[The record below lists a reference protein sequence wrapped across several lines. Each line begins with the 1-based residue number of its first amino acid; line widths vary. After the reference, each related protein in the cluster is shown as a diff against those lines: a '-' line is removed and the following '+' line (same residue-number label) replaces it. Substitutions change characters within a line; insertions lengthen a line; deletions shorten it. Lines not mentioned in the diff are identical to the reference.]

1 MYSNQSRK
9 FELTNGRSKLS
20 NITGNLPPP
29 FIAPLL
35 EALATGNRCM
45 LVAEP
50 GAGKTTRAPLV
61 LLAVTAPAQ
70 GRWLLLE
77 PRRVAVRLAATYMAE
92 QLGEMPGQ
100 TVGYRVRGEQ
110 KVSAAT
116 RLEVITQGIFTR
128 MLQDDPQ
135 LQGIAGVIF
144 DEFHER
150 SVEADLGLAL
160 VLDVQQSLREDLK
173 IVVMS
178 ATLDVAALQKVLGS
192 ATPLIDCPGRLWPVS
207 TFYRATALREYPEQH
222 QARVVRE
229 ALLAHQGHVLVF
241 LPGQKE
247 IRRLQH
253 VLQES
258 LPADTEVY
266 PLHGQLTLAQQQSVL
281 RPPTDAKRRIILSTA
296 IAESSI
302 TVPGVRIVVDAGKE
316 RVPQYQARSGMSR
329 LDTRQV
335 NRASADQRRG
345 RAGREAAGYCYR
357 LWSEAAVLQA
367 HREPEILQADL
378 SALVFELIRWGVK
391 NADDL
396 QWVNPPAASALNN
409 ARLLLGSLGL
419 LAANGGLSPL
429 GQRCVRWPTHPRLAV
444 LLETAADHQALPLA
458 CWLLAWLEEAPA
470 TTETDI
476 AHIIEHSAM
485 SKDRRLLQTARQWAD
500 RLGCSLQ
507 IADISRIDVLLA
519 HAYPDRIAI
528 NQGQGRFKLVTGG
541 QALLKVTDALN
552 RADYIVA
559 VALDGQSSGASIFQA
574 VATSAEVLESCFE
587 ECRQWRSSMVWNEL
601 EGRLQAEELRA
612 LGAVILA
619 RRPLKNLPKEDVV
632 AAFLEALRKRG
643 ELSWSDDDIQMR
655 GRLRLLH
662 KTLGEPW
669 ADVSN
674 QTLLATLEVWLAP
687 YLSDLSRMEQVDK
700 LPLGRYLLDNLEW
713 SMQQQ
718 LDQLVPTHLQ
728 VPSGNRI
735 RIDYSAEEPVL
746 AVKLQEMF
754 GQVDTP
760 RLINNKVPVLIHLL
774 SPARRPVQLTAD
786 LASFWAKTYFEV
798 RKDLKGRYPRH
809 PWPDDPLQ
817 AQATHRAK
825 PRLR

>member
-1 MYSNQSRK
+1 MPATFLQ
-9 FELTNGRSKLS
+9 
-20 NITGNLPPP
+20 
-29 FIAPLL
+29 PLRA
-35 EALATGNRCM
+35 ALAAGNRCI

-50 GAGKTTRAPLV
+50 GAGKTTRAPLA
-61 LLAVTAPAQ
+61 LLADTAAAQ

-92 QLGEMPGQ
+92 QLGEKAGQ

-110 KVSAAT
+110 KISAAT

-135 LQGIAGVIF
+135 LPGIAGVIF

-150 SVEADLGLAL
+150 SLEADLGLAL
-160 VLDVQQSLREDLK
+160 VLDVQQSLRADLK
-173 IVVMS
+173 ILVMS
-178 ATLDVAALQKVLGS
+178 ATLDVVALQKLLGP
-192 ATPLIDCPGRLWPVS
+192 ATPLIDCPGRHYPVS
-207 TFYRATALREYPEQH
+207 TFYRAPALRDFPEQH
-222 QARVVRE
+222 QARVVHE
-229 ALLAHQGHVLVF
+229 ALRVHQGHVLVF

-258 LPADTEVY
+258 LPADIELY

-281 RPPTDAKRRIILSTA
+281 RPPSQAKRRIILASA

-302 TVPGVRIVVDAGKE
+302 TVPGVRIVIDAGKE
-316 RVPQYQARSGMSR
+316 RVPQFQTRSGMTR

-345 RAGREAAGYCYR
+345 RAGREAAGFCYR
-357 LWSEAAVLQA
+357 LWSEATLLQA

-391 NADDL
+391 NSDDL
-396 QWVNPPAASALNN
+396 QWVHPPAVSALNT
-409 ARLLLGSLGL
+409 ARLLLTRLGL

-429 GQRCVRWPTHPRLAV
+429 GQRCARWPTHPRLAV

-470 TTETDI
+470 ATATDV
-476 AHIIEHSAM
+476 AQIIEDAAL

-500 RLGCSLQ
+500 RVGCSLQ

-519 HAYPDRIAI
+519 HAYPDRIAV

-541 QALLKVTDALN
+541 QAVLKETDRLS

-559 VALDGQSSGASIFQA
+559 VALDGQSSAATVFQA
-574 VATSAEVLESCFE
+574 VATRVEVLENCFE
-587 ECRQWRSSMVWNEL
+587 ECRQWRSSIVWNES
-601 EGRLQAEELRA
+601 EGRLQAEELRG
-612 LGAVILA
+612 LGALVLA
-619 RRPLKNLPKEDVV
+619 RRPLRNLPPQDIV
-632 AAFLEALRKRG
+632 AAFLTALRRRG
-643 ELSWSDDDIQMR
+643 ELRWSDEDLQTL
-655 GRLRLLH
+655 GRLRLVRR
-662 KTLGEPW
+662 TLGKPW
-669 ADVSN
+669 PDVSREA
-674 QTLLATLEVWLAP
+674 LLATLEIWLAP
-687 YLSDLSRMEQVDK
+687 YLNDLTSALSRMEQVDK
-700 LPLGRYLLDNLEW
+700 LPLGRYLLNNLEW
-713 SMQQQ
+713 SLQQQ

-735 RIDYSAEEPVL
+735 RIDYRGEEPVL

-754 GQVDTP
+754 GQVETP
-760 RLINNKVPVLIHLL
+760 CLINNTVPVLMQLL

-786 LASFWAKTYFEV
+786 LASFWTKTYFEV

-817 AQATHRAK
+817 AQATQRAK
-825 PRLR
+825 PKPKPGPR

>member
-1 MYSNQSRK
+1 
-9 FELTNGRSKLS
+9 
-20 NITGNLPPP
+20 
-29 FIAPLL
+29 
-35 EALATGNRCM
+35 M

-50 GAGKTTRAPLV
+50 GAGKTTRAPLA
-61 LLAVTAPAQ
+61 LLADTAPEQ

-92 QLGEMPGQ
+92 QLGEKPGQ

-110 KVSAAT
+110 KISVQT

-128 MLQDDPQ
+128 MLQDDPL
-135 LQGIAGVIF
+135 LQGVAGVIF

-150 SVEADLGLAL
+150 SLEADLGLAL
-160 VLDVQQSLREDLK
+160 ALDVQQSLREDLK

-192 ATPLIDCPGRLWPVS
+192 ATTLIDCPGRNWPVN
-207 TFYRATALREYPEQH
+207 TFHRTPALREYPEQH

-229 ALLAHQGHVLVF
+229 ALLAHQGHMLVF

-247 IRRLQH
+247 IRRLH
-253 VLQES
+253 SVLQES
-258 LPADTEVY
+258 LPADTELHS
-266 PLHGQLTLAQQQSVL
+266 LHGQLTLAQQQSVL
-281 RPPTDAKRRIILSTA
+281 RPPTNAKRRIILSTA
-296 IAESSI
+296 IAESSV
-302 TVPGVRIVVDAGKE
+302 TVPGVRIVIDAGKE
-316 RVPQYQARSGMSR
+316 RVPQYQARSGLSR

-345 RAGREAAGYCYR
+345 RAGREAAGFCYR

-396 QWVNPPAASALNN
+396 QWVNPPAASALKN
-409 ARLLLGSLGL
+409 ARLLLDRLGL
-419 LAANGGLSPL
+419 LAANGGLSSL

-444 LLETAADHQALPLA
+444 LLETAADHRALPLA

-476 AHIIEHSAM
+476 AHIIEHAAM
-485 SKDRRLLQTARQWAD
+485 NTDRRLLQTARQWAD
-500 RLGCSLQ
+500 RLGCGLQ
-507 IADISRIDVLLA
+507 IADISSIDVLLA
-519 HAYPDRIAI
+519 HAYPDRIAV

-541 QALLKVTDALN
+541 QAVLKETDSLS

-559 VALDGQSSGASIFQA
+559 VALDGKSSAATVFQA
-574 VATSAEVLESCFE
+574 VATRAEVLESCFE
-587 ECRQWRSSMVWNEL
+587 ECRQWRSSIVWNEL
-601 EGRLQAEELRA
+601 EGRLQAEELRG

-619 RRPLKNLPKEDVV
+619 RRPLRKLPEQEIVT
-632 AAFLEALRKRG
+632 AFMQALRRRG
-643 ELSWSDDDIQMR
+643 ELRWSDEDMQTL

-662 KTLGEPW
+662 RTLGKPW
-669 ADVSN
+669 PDVSKE
-674 QTLLATLEVWLAP
+674 TLLATLETWLAP
-687 YLSDLSRMEQVDK
+687 WLSGVSRMEQVDK

-735 RIDYSAEEPVL
+735 RIDYRGEEPVL

-760 RLINNKVPVLIHLL
+760 HLINNQVAVLIHLL

-825 PRLR
+825 PRPR